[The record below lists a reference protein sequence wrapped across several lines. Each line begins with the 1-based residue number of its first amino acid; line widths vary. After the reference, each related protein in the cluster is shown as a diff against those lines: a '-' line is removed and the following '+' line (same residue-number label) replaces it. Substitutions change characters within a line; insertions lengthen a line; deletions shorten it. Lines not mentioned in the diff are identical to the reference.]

1 MLDTEDEAYPP
12 SMSMSIDE
20 NENDNTSK
28 QPSSKEFFD
37 MKLMHMHEMQSNNG
51 FENTSVNSPL
61 SEAEAEAVMITPAD
75 PDASS
80 AAGLSQQAFP
90 TERVA
95 HG

>member
-1 MLDTEDEAYPP
+1 
-12 SMSMSIDE
+12 
-20 NENDNTSK
+20 
-28 QPSSKEFFD
+28 

-80 AAGLSQQAFP
+80 AAGLSQRTSLSTQ
-90 TERVA
+90 RVLM
-95 HG
+95 GE